1 MERRAPGRS
10 GIVSK
15 KRVLIVDG
23 NELNLELASFL
34 LTRDGLQVAT
44 ALDGESALAQ
54 VAAFRPDLV
63 LMDIQ
68 LPQTDGF
75 ELTRR
80 LRADPA
86 TRGLVIVAFTAYAM
100 KGDEARLRAA
110 GCDGDIAKPINLAT
124 FAWEVRRYLLPR
136 SPA

>member
-15 KRVLIVDG
+15 KRVPIVDG

-100 KGDEARLRAA
+100 KGDEARMLAS
-110 GCDGDIAKPINLAT
+110 GCDGYISKPIDVAA
-124 FAWEVRRYLLPR
+124 FASQVRAHLVK
-136 SPA
+136 

>member
-1 MERRAPGRS
+1 MNSP
-10 GIVSK
+10 
-15 KRVLIVDG
+15 RVLIVDD

-44 ALDGESALAQ
+44 ALDGASALAQ
-54 VAAFRPDLV
+54 VAAFHPDLV

-68 LPQTDGF
+68 MPLLDGL
-75 ELTRR
+75 EVTQR

-100 KGDEARLRAA
+100 KGDEARLLAG
-110 GCDGDIAKPINLAT
+110 GCDGYISKPIDVAA
-124 FAWEVRRYLLPR
+124 FVAQVR
-136 SPA
+136 AHIVK

>member
-1 MERRAPGRS
+1 M
-10 GIVSK
+10 
-15 KRVLIVDG
+15 LIVDD
-23 NELNLELASFL
+23 NELNLELTSFL
-34 LTRDGLQVAT
+34 LMRDGLQVAT

-68 LPQTDGF
+68 LPQLDGL
-75 ELTRR
+75 EVTRR

-100 KGDEARLRAA
+100 KGDEGRMLAG
-110 GCDGDIAKPINLAT
+110 GCDGYISKPIDVAC
-124 FAWEVRRYLLPR
+124 FSSQVRAYLVT
-136 SPA
+136 

>member
-1 MERRAPGRS
+1 MSAA
-10 GIVSK
+10 
-15 KRVLIVDG
+15 RVLIVDD

-44 ALDGESALAQ
+44 ALDGESALVQ
-54 VAAFRPDLV
+54 VAAFQPDLA

-68 LPQTDGF
+68 LPRLDGL
-75 ELTRR
+75 EVTRR

-100 KGDEARLRAA
+100 KGDEERMRAG
-110 GCDGDIAKPINLAT
+110 GCDGYISKPIDVAA
-124 FAWEVRRYLLPR
+124 FVSQVRAHLVT
-136 SPA
+136 

>member
-1 MERRAPGRS
+1 MSAA
-10 GIVSK
+10 
-15 KRVLIVDG
+15 RVLIVDD

-44 ALDGESALAQ
+44 ALDGESALVQ
-54 VAAFRPDLV
+54 VAAFQPDLV

-68 LPQTDGF
+68 LPRLDGL
-75 ELTRR
+75 EVTRR

-100 KGDEARLRAA
+100 KGDEERMRAG
-110 GCDGDIAKPINLAT
+110 GCDGYISKPIDVAA
-124 FAWEVRRYLLPR
+124 FVSQVRAYLLT
-136 SPA
+136 

>member
-1 MERRAPGRS
+1 M
-10 GIVSK
+10 
-15 KRVLIVDG
+15 LIVDD

-44 ALDGESALAQ
+44 ALDGESALVQ
-54 VAAFRPDLV
+54 VAAFQPDLV

-68 LPQTDGF
+68 LPRLDGL
-75 ELTRR
+75 EVTRR

-100 KGDEARLRAA
+100 KGDEERMRAG
-110 GCDGDIAKPINLAT
+110 GCDGYISKPIDVAA
-124 FAWEVRRYLLPR
+124 FVSQVRAHLVT
-136 SPA
+136 